1 MQSSWSH
8 WTRQRSV
15 RRLPASALLGFI
27 GVLLLAHWLSTQLRW
42 PATWQV
48 RPDGQLELVATSIDG
63 LKPHVGTAWIGT
75 SVSQSHPDPG
85 GATAPRQVQPQ
96 LLQPEASVLAFPA
109 RWIVD
114 DSQRRRHARANE
126 AWASAL
132 VGDPLTLHFS
142 DQGRFELRAVRIG
155 WDGIGIAFWMLM
167 SLAWALSAGGAGA
180 LMLKPSASNAL
191 YAAMA
196 LCQAGNLVCMAVAST
211 ASPALPPGWARID
224 FPLRSALDLLT
235 VAAAVHLACTY
246 PRDLSS
252 SRWLPTLGWLA
263 GALAWA
269 WAQSGDGSGA
279 WWITQAAMLL
289 MGSLAIWLM
298 HLSFR
303 SQPHP
308 FALVMKRF
316 SLIVGVTWALV
327 SASVAA
333 ASARSGAVTHVESA
347 STAAIAVA
355 STPLAVTAWQV
366 LFALVLLSVPFLS
379 KSRSLVREM
388 SLLAVISALA
398 AVLDLLF
405 VGLFPLGQFASLAL
419 ALFLSMAVYAGARQW
434 LVTRMLGTR
443 VASTER
449 LFEQLFRTTREV
461 ETQPGEAGPALAR
474 LLDELFDPVEV
485 TLLDKPAARARTLSD
500 GSTMLVPV
508 PVIGNSARPGTGPS
522 TSILLRH
529 AQQGTRLFTSDDA
542 RLADRIGEQLRRAV
556 AFDQAVEQGRSEER
570 RRLAQDLHDDI
581 GARLLTLMYKAQSP
595 EMEDY
600 ARHTLQDLKT
610 LTRGLAASSQQLSH
624 ALAEWKAD
632 IAQRLA
638 AAGIELKWLATHDT
652 DIVLTMVQ
660 WSGLTRV
667 LRELISNA
675 MTHAEAHH
683 VEIDVVLLND
693 RFVLTV
699 ADDGTGRAPQQW
711 SPGLGVGGVRKRVR
725 QLGGEVLWIERA
737 PRGITCRVTV
747 DRLSAED

>member
-1 MQSSWSH
+1 MA
-8 WTRQRSV
+8 
-15 RRLPASALLGFI
+15 ASALLGFI

-63 LKPHVGTAWIGT
+63 LKPHVGTAWVGT
-75 SVSQSHPDPG
+75 SVTRSHPTPG
-85 GATAPRQVQPQ
+85 DAAPTEQDQPL
-96 LLQPEASVLAFPA
+96 LLQPQASLLAGPA

-114 DSQRRRHARANE
+114 DTQRRRHVRASE
-126 AWASAL
+126 ALASAL
-132 VGDPLTLHFS
+132 VEDSLTLHFS
-142 DQGRFELRAVRIG
+142 DQRSFELRAVPIG
-155 WDGIGIAFWMLM
+155 WHGIGIAFWMLA
-167 SLAWALSAGGAGA
+167 SLAWALSSAAAGV
-180 LMLKPSASNAL
+180 LKLKPSASNAL

-211 ASPALPPGWARID
+211 ASPALPPGWAHID
-224 FPLRSALDLLT
+224 FPLRSAFDLLT
-235 VAAAVHLACTY
+235 LAAAVHLACIH
-246 PRDLSS
+246 PKDLSA
-252 SRWLPTLGWLA
+252 SRWLPATGWLA
-263 GALAWA
+263 AALAWTGA
-269 WAQSGDGSGA
+269 NSVDGSGA
-279 WWITQAAMLL
+279 WWLTQATMLL

-316 SLIVGVTWALV
+316 SLIVGGTWVLV
-327 SASVAA
+327 SAAIA
-333 ASARSGAVTHVESA
+333 GASARSGAEAPSESA
-347 STAAIAVA
+347 STAAIAAA
-355 STPLAVTAWQV
+355 STPLAVTVWQV

-379 KSRSLVREM
+379 KSRSLVREL
-388 SLLAVISALA
+388 SLLAIISALA

-419 ALFLSMAVYAGARQW
+419 ALFLSMTIYAGARQW
-434 LVTRMLGTR
+434 LVNRMLGTR
-443 VASTER
+443 VASAER

-461 ETQPGEAGPALAR
+461 ETQPSEAGPALAR
-474 LLDELFDPVEV
+474 LLNELFDPVEV
-485 TLLDKPAARARTLSD
+485 SLLDKPSAQAHTLSD

-508 PVIGNSARPGTGPS
+508 PAIGNSAQSGSGSS

-529 AQQGTRLFTSDDA
+529 AQQGRRLFTTDDA

-610 LTRGLAASSQQLSH
+610 LTRGLAASSQPLSH

-638 AAGIELKWLATHDT
+638 IADIELTWVAEHDT

-667 LRELISNA
+667 LRELVSNV
-675 MTHAEAHH
+675 MTHAQARH
-683 VEIDVVLLND
+683 VEIEVLLVND
-693 RFVLTV
+693 QLLLTV
-699 ADDGTGRAPQQW
+699 ADDGTGLAPQQW

-725 QLGGEVLWIERA
+725 QLRGEVLWQERV
-737 PRGITCRVTV
+737 PHGITCRVRV
-747 DRLSAED
+747 DRLSAET